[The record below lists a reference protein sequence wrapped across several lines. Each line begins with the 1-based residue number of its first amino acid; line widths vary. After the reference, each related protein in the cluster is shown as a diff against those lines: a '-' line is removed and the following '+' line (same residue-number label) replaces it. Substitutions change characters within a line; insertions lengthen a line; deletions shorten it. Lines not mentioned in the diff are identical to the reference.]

1 MKSKLPKPAVPKRL
15 KKIQT
20 GITKFFKKPE
30 PLPSSVS
37 KPSTSNDTRNLPQ
50 DQPSTS
56 NDTRNLPQDQPSTS
70 KDTKNLPQDQP
81 QHFSKNESEE

>member
-1 MKSKLPKPAVPKRL
+1 MKPKLPKPVVPKRL

-20 GITKFFKKPE
+20 GIKTFFKKPE
-30 PLPSSVS
+30 PLPSNSAS
-37 KPSTSNDTRNLPQ
+37 SASQPSTSNDTRNLPQ

-56 NDTRNLPQDQPSTS
+56 NFA
-70 KDTKNLPQDQP
+70 KNLPQDQP